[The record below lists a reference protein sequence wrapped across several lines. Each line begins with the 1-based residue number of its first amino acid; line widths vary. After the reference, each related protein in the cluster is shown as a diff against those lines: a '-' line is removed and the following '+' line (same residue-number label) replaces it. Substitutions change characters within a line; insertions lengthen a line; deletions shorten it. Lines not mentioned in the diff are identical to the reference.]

1 MRRLTA
7 LASLLCLEVTLAQE
21 LAVVR
26 PFASSQEIEDMDEAF
41 ALWNTVSPC
50 GDKALAE
57 FDLILVYSRKFGQNP
72 DALDAV
78 DRVSTAFRE
87 RTQPWHRCFRE
98 VHIKAANLTADEDV
112 YDSRGYAVRKD
123 WVNGPNKV
131 FRYILRS
138 FLDNTLA
145 PADYYAFYFMEFDSV
160 PLRSLWLDQ
169 LYAEVVIYPRA
180 AIRGSR
186 YRGDSWDPFLDEI
199 SAELLQHLNGN
210 AIYFKHPWLEFLA
223 DQLEEDEAEGNTS
236 TAFDVRMA
244 ALTLQASLEAADN
257 ATTSLAAAWK
267 QHVPEGEQPYRDDSL
282 LVGNYANT
290 LLNRSFDAGE
300 LVRHA
305 ALNNLL
311 RNINQSQLTLAVIA
325 YDDWSESKLLQSLKA
340 AHHPFR
346 NVVILAK
353 GNGESTTEIETPG
366 GPTLLQEKA
375 WDGWAG
381 GSERVLCDA
390 ASAVTTEQFVFTDTY
405 HFISGPVQLLVDD
418 EGHLVLPYIPSSS
431 SYCTRH
437 RECSSALDQA
447 ETFFGVELLYHH
459 DTFETVFVTEDVKTF
474 CEVWD
479 VAAAYLGS
487 YENCDYLLGPTADDY
502 IAWLISTKRPYRY
515 MPKNKERVGWRPWTS
530 LWTPPPLDERDC
542 SLYREG
548 EYMAR
553 LASIDEC
560 SFFMENASACD
571 LSPNCSFRPL
581 FESGKCMQTRQF
593 ELLPRPPISFT
604 WTSTTTLS
612 ATRFTSTDTATATAT
627 TTSSTSAS
635 TTASFTTS
643 TSTTSSWTPAQTSTA
658 TSSTCQVPDIAGADA
673 CYSLQ
678 PGETCR
684 VLCPV
689 GYQGESSEYTC
700 LENLTFAGEQPEC
713 IRTTTS
719 ITEESERR
727 CSTGL
732 PMTPGADVSDCFGI
746 AAGAACT
753 ARCSGSFAGSPVQ
766 YYCAADGVFR
776 PTGAALEC
784 QERFCDTS
792 QLPSG
797 YDIASC
803 AQTSVGEVCFVR
815 CPDGYLP
822 AESLHVCGA
831 DGVFLGF
838 APTCELADCNLDLAT
853 RAADLSRNFSDC
865 SGVVAGSDCIVRCAF
880 GHQGNPATYTCLP
893 DGTLAGPVP
902 SGPCQPKTCAVPDA
916 LADPSFGTNCIGT
929 RHGETCQ
936 AACSP
941 GFSGLPEQ
949 LRCDNGVLQGS
960 LPKCTG
966 FPCSLEGVWLEPGM
980 DASDC
985 AGKRSLEECFV
996 QCGRGFSSQGSPVM
1010 TCQANGR
1017 FTQHSLVCA
1026 RKTCGDL
1033 SAVPGFSDASIVNSC
1048 AGRGFG
1054 EVCSA
1059 FCRQGWELQG
1069 NATVLVCDDAPD
1081 NSAGF
1086 SVYFESDGRLV
1097 HAAEAG
1103 GPFCKARPCT
1113 ANLPNLQGVQHDCAG
1128 KTTHE
1133 TCTVEAAPGYRFESA
1148 APELTA
1154 LVCQANGSFVGSIP
1168 QILAESCPEV
1178 QFGPGVGSTCI
1189 NIPVDGECWAYC
1201 ESGWSGLPRKYHCR
1215 LSADALELRAS
1226 EQDINCTAV
1235 RRLDAS
1241 EPGACFDDAMAT
1253 ALSLPELTHSCSE
1266 MLHGEVCVVHCSAG
1280 WEMVDPSPTIITCD
1294 NASLAGGPLPH
1305 CRPKQCDFGL
1315 PNTLGVSSNCSGAVT
1330 GEHCLVVCEEGYY
1343 SDSDS
1348 GREQFL
1354 CTASGSFAGVAP
1366 DCRRL
1371 SCTDLELGADFQHNC
1386 REKLFGES
1394 CVVTCAAGFHLSGW
1408 GASFVCAGDGRF
1420 QGLLPL
1426 CQATACASF
1435 DDLNFVSTCDS
1446 VVTNGNCNVSCG
1458 PGYEQNS
1465 SVLTCD
1471 AAGTLVGQLPICKPE
1486 ECAVDPSLQS
1496 ASYSHDCLAL
1506 PFGRSCSVVCADGY
1520 EPDTDEGQQVEPG
1533 EQWQCGIN
1541 DTHASQPTLT
1551 GILPSCRPA
1560 ACDAGYPLQFPAAR
1574 DNCTAMLT
1582 GQICVQTCATGYV
1595 PSDTIVDTFRCNPDG
1610 ALISISGEA
1619 LACRVATCKLIPLG
1633 PGIVTTC
1640 AGEVAINSSCNAFC
1654 SAGFRLEGPVQEW
1667 RCAGP
1672 SSELPALDGSDQDVA
1687 LRGHLPACVPDA
1699 CAYNIPWEID
1709 FDHNCS
1715 SVPTGS
1721 FCLVA
1726 CPGDG
1731 NSSLLRCAEDGSLRG
1746 ALPLCNEVPQSSSET
1761 TTRTQTTTTT
1771 RVIVLVGKLTVQTNS
1786 PDDLGDPEVRAGLTR
1801 ALAQVLEVSPEHLE
1815 LVVQAVQG
1823 SADLAEVQFSSATAP
1838 TVVQLQELQRTAFAE
1853 VGRAF
1858 AAEFVNYTEA
1868 DIAAVGRLVLA
1879 VQLGNETLE
1888 VTITPLEASPDSLQF
1903 TTTMTASAGV
1913 LLLCCAC
1920 TGCFIRQRL
1929 RQAGEGSECPCSC
1942 ASAPKESGSLPEV
1955 ASDVQTSIGEAGS
1968 DSWDWEDEGVTR
1980 TLPPSREVTAG
1991 ISSLVMS
1998 TSAGSGCPTRSP
2010 TMKDLRE
2017 AANHGDSWLGVV
2029 LGEQAEDTTVK
2040 KLEALVHGVG
2050 FQEPLAERLADAGIC
2065 LEEDED
2071 GEDGIQEFRLALEDV
2086 GVHFEEVHVGVDA
2099 DSAAP
2104 RVKPGVVCSSR
2115 VNDQKLDDCMDEDL
2129 FEV

>member
-346 NVVILAK
+346 NVVILAE

-418 EGHLVLPYIPSSS
+418 EGHPVLPYIPSSS

-732 PMTPGADVSDCFGI
+732 PLTPGADVSDCFGI

-838 APTCELADCNLDLAT
+838 APTCELADSGLDLAT

-1133 TCTVEAAPGYRFESA
+1133 TCTAAPGYRFESA

-1371 SCTDLELGADFQHNC
+1371 SCADLELGADFQHN
-1386 REKLFGES
+1386 
-1394 CVVTCAAGFHLSGW
+1394 
-1408 GASFVCAGDGRF
+1408 
-1420 QGLLPL
+1420 
-1426 CQATACASF
+1426 
-1435 DDLNFVSTCDS
+1435 
-1446 VVTNGNCNVSCG
+1446 
-1458 PGYEQNS
+1458 
-1465 SVLTCD
+1465 
-1471 AAGTLVGQLPICKPE
+1471 
-1486 ECAVDPSLQS
+1486 
-1496 ASYSHDCLAL
+1496 
-1506 PFGRSCSVVCADGY
+1506 
-1520 EPDTDEGQQVEPG
+1520 
-1533 EQWQCGIN
+1533 
-1541 DTHASQPTLT
+1541 
-1551 GILPSCRPA
+1551 
-1560 ACDAGYPLQFPAAR
+1560 
-1574 DNCTAMLT
+1574 
-1582 GQICVQTCATGYV
+1582 
-1595 PSDTIVDTFRCNPDG
+1595 
-1610 ALISISGEA
+1610 
-1619 LACRVATCKLIPLG
+1619 
-1633 PGIVTTC
+1633 
-1640 AGEVAINSSCNAFC
+1640 
-1654 SAGFRLEGPVQEW
+1654 
-1667 RCAGP
+1667 
-1672 SSELPALDGSDQDVA
+1672 
-1687 LRGHLPACVPDA
+1687 
-1699 CAYNIPWEID
+1699 
-1709 FDHNCS
+1709 
-1715 SVPTGS
+1715 
-1721 FCLVA
+1721 
-1726 CPGDG
+1726 
-1731 NSSLLRCAEDGSLRG
+1731 
-1746 ALPLCNEVPQSSSET
+1746 
-1761 TTRTQTTTTT
+1761 
-1771 RVIVLVGKLTVQTNS
+1771 
-1786 PDDLGDPEVRAGLTR
+1786 
-1801 ALAQVLEVSPEHLE
+1801 
-1815 LVVQAVQG
+1815 
-1823 SADLAEVQFSSATAP
+1823 
-1838 TVVQLQELQRTAFAE
+1838 
-1853 VGRAF
+1853 
-1858 AAEFVNYTEA
+1858 
-1868 DIAAVGRLVLA
+1868 
-1879 VQLGNETLE
+1879 
-1888 VTITPLEASPDSLQF
+1888 
-1903 TTTMTASAGV
+1903 
-1913 LLLCCAC
+1913 
-1920 TGCFIRQRL
+1920 
-1929 RQAGEGSECPCSC
+1929 
-1942 ASAPKESGSLPEV
+1942 
-1955 ASDVQTSIGEAGS
+1955 
-1968 DSWDWEDEGVTR
+1968 
-1980 TLPPSREVTAG
+1980 
-1991 ISSLVMS
+1991 
-1998 TSAGSGCPTRSP
+1998 
-2010 TMKDLRE
+2010 
-2017 AANHGDSWLGVV
+2017 
-2029 LGEQAEDTTVK
+2029 
-2040 KLEALVHGVG
+2040 
-2050 FQEPLAERLADAGIC
+2050 
-2065 LEEDED
+2065 
-2071 GEDGIQEFRLALEDV
+2071 
-2086 GVHFEEVHVGVDA
+2086 
-2099 DSAAP
+2099 
-2104 RVKPGVVCSSR
+2104 
-2115 VNDQKLDDCMDEDL
+2115 
-2129 FEV
+2129 

>member
-7 LASLLCLEVTLAQE
+7 LALLLCLEVARAQE

-72 DALDAV
+72 DALAAV
-78 DRVSTAFRE
+78 ERVSTLFRE

-98 VHIKAANLTADEDV
+98 VHIRAANLTADEDV

-138 FLDNTLA
+138 FLDSTLA
-145 PADYYAFYFMEFDSV
+145 PADYDAFFFMEFDSV

-223 DQLEEDEAEGNTS
+223 DQLEEDEAEGNAS

-267 QHVPEGEQPYRDDSL
+267 QHVAEGEQPYRDDSL

-325 YDDWSESKLLQSLKA
+325 YDDWSESKLLESLKV

-346 NVVILAK
+346 NVVVLTD
-353 GNGESTTEIETPG
+353 GNGDSTTEIDTPG
-366 GPTLLQEKA
+366 GPSLLQEQ
-375 WDGWAG
+375 DWAG
-381 GSERVLCDA
+381 GSEQVLCDA
-390 ASAVTTEQFVFTDTY
+390 ASAVTTEKFVFTDTY

-418 EGHLVLPYIPSSS
+418 DGHPVLPYIPSSS
-431 SYCTRH
+431 SYCTRQ

-459 DTFETVFVTEDVKTF
+459 DTYETVFVTDDVRAF
-474 CEVWD
+474 CQTWD
-479 VAAAYLGS
+479 VAAATLGS

-502 IAWLISTKRPYRY
+502 IAWLISTKRPFRY

-542 SLYREG
+542 GLYREG
-548 EYMAR
+548 EYAAR

-560 SFFMENASACD
+560 SFFIQNASACD
-571 LSPNCSFRPL
+571 FSPNCTFRSL

-593 ELLPRPPISFT
+593 ALLPRPPSPFT
-604 WTSTTTLS
+604 WPSTTTRS
-612 ATRFTSTDTATATAT
+612 ATRYTSTDTATATAT
-627 TTSSTSAS
+627 TTSSTSVS
-635 TTASFTTS
+635 RTASFTTS
-643 TSTTSSWTPAQTSTA
+643 TSTTTSSWTVPTSTA
-658 TSSTCQVPDIAGADA
+658 TSTTILPTATCQVPDIAGAEA
-673 CYSLQ
+673 CSSLQ
-678 PGETCR
+678 PGETCQ

-719 ITEESERR
+719 IAEDGDRR

-732 PMTPGADVSDCFGI
+732 PMAPGADFSDCFGI

-753 ARCSGSFAGSPVQ
+753 ARCTGSFSGSPVQ

-792 QLPSG
+792 RLPSG
-797 YDIASC
+797 YDVASC

-831 DGVFLGF
+831 DGLFLGF
-838 APTCELADCNLDLAT
+838 APTCERADCSSDLA
-853 RAADLSRNFSDC
+853 RKAADISKNFSGC
-865 SGVVAGSDCIVRCAF
+865 SGIVAGSDCIVPCAF
-880 GHQGNPATYTCLP
+880 GHQGNPETYTCLE
-893 DGTLAGPVP
+893 DGTLAGPAN
-902 SGPCQPKTCAVPDA
+902 PCQPKICAVPEA
-916 LADPSFGTNCIGT
+916 LADPSFGTNCMGI
-929 RHGETCQ
+929 RHGETCL

-941 GFSGLPEQ
+941 GFSGLSEQ
-949 LRCDNGVLQGS
+949 LRCENGVLQGA

-966 FPCSLEGVWLEPGM
+966 FPCSLEGVRLEPGM

-985 AGKRSLEECFV
+985 AGKGTFRECSV
-996 QCGRGFSSQGSPVM
+996 QCGRGFRGQGSPVM
-1010 TCQANGR
+1010 TCQPNGR
-1017 FTQHSLVCA
+1017 FTQHSLVCT
-1026 RKTCGDL
+1026 RRTCGDL
-1033 SAVPGFSDASIVNSC
+1033 STVPGFSDASILNSC

-1081 NSAGF
+1081 DSAGF

-1103 GPFCKARPCT
+1103 GPFCRARPCT

-1133 TCTVEAAPGYRFESA
+1133 TCTVEAAAGYRFESSE
-1148 APELTA
+1148 ELTA
-1154 LVCQANGSFVGSIP
+1154 TLVCQANGSFVGSIP
-1168 QILAESCPEV
+1168 RILADSCPEV

-1189 NIPVDGECWAYC
+1189 NIPVDEECWAYC
-1201 ESGWSGLPRKYHCR
+1201 ESGWSGLPQKYHCR
-1215 LSADALELRAS
+1215 LSAALELRAS
-1226 EQDINCTAV
+1226 EQEINCTAA

-1241 EPGACFDDAMAT
+1241 EPGACVDEAMAT

-1266 MLHGEVCVVHCSAG
+1266 MLHGDVCVVHCSTG
-1280 WEMVDPSPTIITCD
+1280 WEMVEPSPTIITCD
-1294 NASLAGGPLPH
+1294 NASLVGGPLPN

-1315 PNTLGVSSNCSGAVT
+1315 PNALGVSSNCSGAVT
-1330 GEHCLVVCEEGYY
+1330 GEHCLAVCEEGYY

-1348 GREQFL
+1348 GQEHFL
-1354 CTASGSFAGVAP
+1354 CTATGTFAGAAP

-1371 SCTDLELGADFQHNC
+1371 SCADLELGADFQHNC
-1386 REKLFGES
+1386 HQKLFGES

-1408 GASFVCAGDGRF
+1408 GASFVCAGDGSF

-1426 CQATACASF
+1426 CQATVCESF
-1435 DDLNFVSTCDS
+1435 EDLNFISTCDS

-1465 SVLTCD
+1465 SVLTCE
-1471 AAGTLVGQLPICKPE
+1471 AAGTLVGQLPLCKPE
-1486 ECAVDPSLQS
+1486 ACAVDPSLQS

-1506 PFGRSCSVVCADGY
+1506 PFGRSCSVICADGF
-1520 EPDTDEGQQVEPG
+1520 EPDTEEGQQG
-1533 EQWQCGIN
+1533 EQWQCRIN
-1541 DTHASQPTLT
+1541 DTPASHPTLT

-1560 ACDAGYPLQFPAAR
+1560 ACDAGYPLQSPATR

-1582 GQICVQTCATGYV
+1582 GQICVQSCATGYV
-1595 PSDTIVDTFRCNPDG
+1595 PSDAIVDTFRCNPDG
-1610 ALISISGEA
+1610 VLASISGVA
-1619 LACRVATCKLIPLG
+1619 LACRVATCKLMPLG
-1633 PGIVTTC
+1633 AGIVTTC
-1640 AGEVAINSSCNAFC
+1640 AGEIPINSSCNAFC
-1654 SAGFRLEGPVQEW
+1654 SGGFRLEGPVQQW
-1667 RCAGP
+1667 RCMGP
-1672 SSELPALDGSDQDVA
+1672 SELPALDGSDQDVA
-1687 LRGHLPACVPDA
+1687 LRGHLPACVPDV

-1731 NSSLLRCAEDGSLRG
+1731 NSSLLRCTEDGSLQG
-1746 ALPLCNEVPQSSSET
+1746 AWPLCNEVTQSSSET
-1761 TTRTQTTTTT
+1761 TTRTQTTTT
-1771 RVIVLVGKLTVQTNS
+1771 RVIVLVGRLTVQTNS
-1786 PDDLGDPEVRAGLTR
+1786 PDDLGDPQVEAGLTR
-1801 ALAQVLEVSPEHLE
+1801 ALAQVLEVSPEDLE
-1815 LVVQAVQG
+1815 LLVQAVEG

-1838 TVVQLQELQRTAFAE
+1838 TMVQLQELQRTTFAE

-1868 DIAAVGRLVLA
+1868 DIAAVGPLVLS
-1879 VQLGNETLE
+1879 VQLRNETVE
-1888 VTITPLEASPDSLQF
+1888 VSIAPPEASPDTLQF
-1903 TTTMTASAGV
+1903 TATMTASAGV

-1920 TGCFIRQRL
+1920 AGCFVRQRL

-1942 ASAPKESGSLPEV
+1942 ASAQQESGSLPEV

-1968 DSWDWEDEGVTR
+1968 DTWDWEDEGVTR

-2029 LGEQAEDTTVK
+2029 LGEQTEDTTVN

-2050 FQEPLAERLADAGIC
+2050 FQEPLAERLADAGIY
-2065 LEEDED
+2065 LQEDED
-2071 GEDGIQEFRLALEDV
+2071 DEDGIQEFRLALEDV
-2086 GVHFEEVHVGVDA
+2086 GVHFEEVHVEADA
-2099 DSAAP
+2099 DTAP

-2115 VNDQKLDDCMDEDL
+2115 VNGQELDDFMDEDL